1 MTIFKKIL
9 AACVITLSL
18 TATGTV
24 SAEEATN
31 VAAIGLTE
39 TITSIEKALTEVNN
53 SDFASARLHIKTAR
67 MGAEALT
74 GDHAK
79 INAAVADIVQG
90 QIQANRGNSKES
102 ADYLSKALTVFKAL

>member
-1 MTIFKKIL
+1 M
-9 AACVITLSL
+9 TLSL

-24 SAEEATN
+24 SAEDAAGAATT
-31 VAAIGLTE
+31 GLSE
-39 TITSIEKALTEVNN
+39 TIANIEQALIDVNH

-79 INAAVADIVQG
+79 INDAVSNIVQG

-102 ADYLSKALTVFKAL
+102 ADYLAKALSTFKAL